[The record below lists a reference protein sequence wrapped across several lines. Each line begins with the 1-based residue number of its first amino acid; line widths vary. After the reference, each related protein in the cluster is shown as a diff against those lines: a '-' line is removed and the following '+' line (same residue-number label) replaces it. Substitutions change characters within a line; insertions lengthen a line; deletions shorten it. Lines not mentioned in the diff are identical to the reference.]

1 MSYIEEA
8 IESLKSVM
16 LGGRGNLLE
25 VLSRA
30 YKGEEFVLKYLASRM
45 STTLPTELS
54 EALHSSMA
62 RILSILGVL
71 EKKGLVVREIDRG
84 NRRNILVTLT
94 DKGRELAALQ
104 ERKMR
109 NYMERTLVEL
119 GEADTKEFV
128 RLIERVSEISQKI
141 NPMGTE

>member
-1 MSYIEEA
+1 LSYIEEA